1 MRKNFYSQNYFS
13 LFKNMTESEWLN
25 VLKTSCKSLLSV
37 VADEQR
43 SYRRTA
49 VMMKMEAHN

>member
-43 SYRRTA
+43 SYRITA
-49 VMMKMEAHN
+49 VMMKMEAHS